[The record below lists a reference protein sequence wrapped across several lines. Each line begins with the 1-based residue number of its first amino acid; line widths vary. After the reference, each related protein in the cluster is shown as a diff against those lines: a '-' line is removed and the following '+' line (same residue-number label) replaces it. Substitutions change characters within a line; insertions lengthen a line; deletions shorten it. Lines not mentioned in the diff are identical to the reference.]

1 LGKYYFIIICIVTLG
16 SGSIIAQDT
25 FSKKELRKQKA
36 DFLQTDRLWTLE
48 IPLWIP
54 GFAGYFSYG
63 DIDIEGEDGIDPT
76 NPIEPPPGGSIGKIL
91 SRLFSTDWK
100 LNFFYLT
107 KIAYERNLFIVQFDA
122 IAGGVGETTKFKYDD
137 NQIVQANFRTIN
149 CRLIGGY
156 KIINTLTENRNF
168 KYELIGYTGIRTH
181 FQKVH
186 SDLNNIINK
195 IDINPIWVEPVLGIQ
210 NQFTWKRWFA
220 VLQSDYGGF
229 FMESKYSFQFSTYV
243 YYRTGKASSIKLGW
257 NHLYLDHSGSFLRQD
272 YSINGTFSGPSF
284 GIVLHF

>member
-1 LGKYYFIIICIVTLG
+1 LNFNKNILDLNIRCCPSAPFLILIICYTL
-16 SGSIIAQDT
+16 D
-25 FSKKELRKQKA
+25 
-36 DFLQTDRLWTLE
+36 
-48 IPLWIP
+48 
-54 GFAGYFSYG
+54 
-63 DIDIEGEDGIDPT
+63 
-76 NPIEPPPGGSIGKIL
+76 
-91 SRLFSTDWK
+91 LF
-100 LNFFYLT
+100 
-107 KIAYERNLFIVQFDA
+107 
-122 IAGGVGETTKFKYDD
+122 
-137 NQIVQANFRTIN
+137 
-149 CRLIGGY
+149 RLIGGY

-168 KYELIGYTGIRTH
+168 QYELIGYTGIRAH

-229 FMESKYSFQFSTYV
+229 FMESKYSFHFSTYV